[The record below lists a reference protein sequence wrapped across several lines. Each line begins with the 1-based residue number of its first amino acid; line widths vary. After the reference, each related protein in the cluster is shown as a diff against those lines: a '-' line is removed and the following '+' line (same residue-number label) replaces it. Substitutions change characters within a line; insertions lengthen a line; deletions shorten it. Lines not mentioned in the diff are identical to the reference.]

1 MHVRQVRRL
10 NREAR
15 VDDTILIV
23 DDLDVNIMLL
33 EEILDSLGYK
43 TRSAMS
49 AVEATSVLNDELPS
63 MVLLDIMMPDI
74 NGYEF
79 CQMLKEN
86 PHTRDIPVIFVS
98 AAESD
103 GEREKA
109 FEIGGVDFVRKPFD
123 VTEIKTRVST
133 HLNIYHLRQELEENN
148 RKLNQVVSQQS
159 EIMFNEKKRILK
171 NLAALSADEEH
182 VSLENDTIS
191 KNSRMLTQA
200 LNFTDRYENKISEP
214 FIDGVEIASNIRGID
229 PKIFGIFF
237 TEEENNPALQASGDV
252 VYNYKEHWDGSGS
265 PNGLARED
273 IPLAARIVAVT
284 DAFDGY
290 IKEGLSRDEAFH
302 RIDNDREKLYDPY
315 LVDLFLKIEK
325 QIKS

>member
-1 MHVRQVRRL
+1 MIRQVSRL
-10 NREAR
+10 EK
-15 VDDTILIV
+15 DKDTILIV

-43 TRSAMS
+43 TKSAMS
-49 AVEATSVLNDELPS
+49 AVEATDILNHELPS

-98 AAESD
+98 AAEGND
-103 GEREKA
+103 EREKA
-109 FEIGGVDFVRKPFD
+109 FEIGGVDFVKKPFD

-148 RKLNQVVSQQS
+148 RKLNQVVSEQS
-159 EIMFNEKKRILK
+159 EMMFNEKKRILK
-171 NLAALSADEEH
+171 NLAAHSIDGED
-182 VSLENDTIS
+182 VSVENDIIS

-200 LNFTDRYENKISEP
+200 LNFTERYENKISES
-214 FIDGVEIASNIRGID
+214 FIDGVEIASNIRSID
-229 PKIFGIFF
+229 PKMFGIFF
-237 TEEENNPALQASGDV
+237 TEDENNPALQASGDV

-265 PNGLARED
+265 PNGLKGED
-273 IPLAARIVAVT
+273 IPLAARIVAIT
-284 DAFDGY
+284 DAFEMY
-290 IKEGLSRDEAFH
+290 IKEGLSREEAFH
-302 RIDNDREKLYDPY
+302 KIETDKGILYDPY
-315 LVDLFLKIEK
+315 LVDLFLKIQK

>member
-1 MHVRQVRRL
+1 MD
-10 NREAR
+10 REESR
-15 VDDTILIV
+15 DTTILIV

-49 AVEATSVLNDELPS
+49 AKEATDIINDELPH

-103 GEREKA
+103 DEREKA
-109 FEIGGVDFVRKPFD
+109 FEIGGVDFIRKPFD

-133 HLNIYHLRQELEENN
+133 HLNIYNLRQELEENN
-148 RKLNQVVSQQS
+148 RKLNQVISEQS
-159 EIMFNEKKRILK
+159 KNILNEKKRILK
-171 NLAALSADEEH
+171 NLAALSSDEDE
-182 VSLENDTIS
+182 LPLDNDNIV

-200 LNFTDRYENKISEP
+200 LNFTDKYENKISEA
-214 FIDGVEIASNIRGID
+214 FIDGVEIAGSIRNID
-229 PKIFGIFF
+229 PKIYKIFF
-237 TEEENNPALQASGDV
+237 TDDEKSPTLQASADV
-252 VYNYKEHWDGSGS
+252 IYYHKERWDGTGS
-265 PNGLARED
+265 PNGLSGDD
-273 IPLAARIVAVT
+273 IPLAARIVAIT
-284 DAFDGY
+284 EAFEIY
-290 IKEGLSRDEAFH
+290 VKSGLSREEAFSKMKDE
-302 RIDNDREKLYDPY
+302 RGVLFDPY
-315 LVDLFLKIEK
+315 LMDLFIKIEK

>member
-1 MHVRQVRRL
+1 M
-10 NREAR
+10 NREANAEGK
-15 VDDTILIV
+15 VEATILIV

-49 AVEATSVLNDELPS
+49 AKEATDILNDELPS

-103 GEREKA
+103 NEREKA

-133 HLNIYHLRQELEENN
+133 HLNIYNLRQQLEENN
-148 RKLNQVVSQQS
+148 RKLNQVISEQS
-159 EIMFNEKKRILK
+159 MNMFNEKKRILK
-171 NLAALSADEEH
+171 NLAALSSEEDDC
-182 VSLENDTIS
+182 VDNDNIVR
-191 KNSRMLTQA
+191 NSRMLTQA
-200 LNFTDRYENKISEP
+200 LNFTDRYENKISEA
-214 FIDGVEIASNIRGID
+214 FIDGVEIASNIRNID
-229 PKIFGIFF
+229 SKIFGIFF
-237 TEEENNPALQASGDV
+237 TEDENSPALQASGDV
-252 VYNYKEHWDGSGS
+252 VYNLKERWDGTGE
-265 PNGLARED
+265 PNGIEGED
-273 IPLAARIVAVT
+273 IPLAARIVAIT
-284 DAFDGY
+284 DAFEAY
-290 IKEGLSRDEAFH
+290 IRSGLSRDETF
-302 RIDNDREKLYDPY
+302 DRMEADKGAIFDPY
-315 LVDLFLKIEK
+315 LLDLFFKIEK

>member
-1 MHVRQVRRL
+1 MD
-10 NREAR
+10 REESR
-15 VDDTILIV
+15 DTTILIV

-49 AVEATSVLNDELPS
+49 AKEATDIINDELPH

-103 GEREKA
+103 DEREKA
-109 FEIGGVDFVRKPFD
+109 FEIGGVDFIRKPFD

-133 HLNIYHLRQELEENN
+133 HLNIYNLRQELEENN
-148 RKLNQVVSQQS
+148 RKLNQVISEQS
-159 EIMFNEKKRILK
+159 KNILNEKKRILK
-171 NLAALSADEEH
+171 NLAALSSDEDE
-182 VSLENDTIS
+182 LPLDNDNIV

-200 LNFTDRYENKISEP
+200 LNFTDKYENKISEA
-214 FIDGVEIASNIRGID
+214 FIDGVEIAGSIRNID
-229 PKIFGIFF
+229 PKIYKIFF
-237 TEEENNPALQASGDV
+237 TDDEKSPTLQASADV
-252 VYNYKEHWDGSGS
+252 IYYHKERWDGTGS
-265 PNGLARED
+265 PNGLSGDD
-273 IPLAARIVAVT
+273 IPLAARIVAIT
-284 DAFDGY
+284 EAFEIY
-290 IKEGLSRDEAFH
+290 VKSGLSREEAFSKMKDE
-302 RIDNDREKLYDPY
+302 RGVVFDPY
-315 LVDLFLKIEK
+315 LMDLFIKIEK

>member
-1 MHVRQVRRL
+1 VLIRQVSRL
-10 NREAR
+10 EK
-15 VDDTILIV
+15 DKDTILIV

-43 TRSAMS
+43 TKSAMS
-49 AVEATSVLNDELPS
+49 AVEATDILNHELPS

-98 AAESD
+98 AAEGND
-103 GEREKA
+103 EREKA
-109 FEIGGVDFVRKPFD
+109 FEIGGVDFVKKPFD

-148 RKLNQVVSQQS
+148 RKLNQVVSEQS
-159 EIMFNEKKRILK
+159 EMMFNEKKRILK
-171 NLAALSADEEH
+171 NLAAHSIDGED
-182 VSLENDTIS
+182 VSVENDIIS

-200 LNFTDRYENKISEP
+200 LNFTERYENKISES
-214 FIDGVEIASNIRGID
+214 FIDGVEIASNIRSID
-229 PKIFGIFF
+229 PKMFGIFF
-237 TEEENNPALQASGDV
+237 TEDENNPALQASGDV

-265 PNGLARED
+265 PNGLKGED
-273 IPLAARIVAVT
+273 IPLAARIVAIT
-284 DAFDGY
+284 DAFEMY
-290 IKEGLSRDEAFH
+290 IKEGLSREEAFH
-302 RIDNDREKLYDPY
+302 KIETDKGILYDPY
-315 LVDLFLKIEK
+315 LVDLFLKIQK

>member
-1 MHVRQVRRL
+1 M
-10 NREAR
+10 EK
-15 VDDTILIV
+15 DKDTILIV

-43 TRSAMS
+43 TKSAMS
-49 AVEATSVLNDELPS
+49 AVEATDILNHELPS

-98 AAESD
+98 AAEGND
-103 GEREKA
+103 EREKA
-109 FEIGGVDFVRKPFD
+109 FEIGGVDFIKKPFD

-148 RKLNQVVSQQS
+148 RKLNQVVSEQS
-159 EIMFNEKKRILK
+159 EMMFNEKKRILK
-171 NLAALSADEEH
+171 NLAAHSIDGED
-182 VSLENDTIS
+182 VSVENDIIS

-200 LNFTDRYENKISEP
+200 LNFTDRYENKISES
-214 FIDGVEIASNIRGID
+214 FIDGVEIASNIRSID
-229 PKIFGIFF
+229 PKMFGIFF
-237 TEEENNPALQASGDV
+237 TEDENNPALQASGDV

-265 PNGLARED
+265 PNGLKGED
-273 IPLAARIVAVT
+273 IPLAARVVAIT
-284 DAFDGY
+284 DAFEMY
-290 IKEGLSRDEAFH
+290 IKEGLSREEAFH
-302 RIDNDREKLYDPY
+302 KIETDKGILYDPY
-315 LVDLFLKIEK
+315 LVDLFLKIQK

>member
-1 MHVRQVRRL
+1 MD
-10 NREAR
+10 REESR
-15 VDDTILIV
+15 DTTILIV

-49 AVEATSVLNDELPS
+49 AKEATDIINDELPH

-103 GEREKA
+103 DEREKA
-109 FEIGGVDFVRKPFD
+109 FEIGGVDFIRKPFD

-133 HLNIYHLRQELEENN
+133 HLNIYNLRQELEENN
-148 RKLNQVVSQQS
+148 RKLNQVISEQS
-159 EIMFNEKKRILK
+159 KNILNEKKRILK
-171 NLAALSADEEH
+171 NLASLSSDEDE
-182 VSLENDTIS
+182 LPLDNDNIV

-200 LNFTDRYENKISEP
+200 LNFTDKYENKISEA
-214 FIDGVEIASNIRGID
+214 FIDGVEIAGSIRNID
-229 PKIFGIFF
+229 PKIYKIFF
-237 TEEENNPALQASGDV
+237 TDDEKSPTLQASADV
-252 VYNYKEHWDGSGS
+252 VYYHKERWDGTGS
-265 PNGLARED
+265 PNGLSGDD
-273 IPLAARIVAVT
+273 IPLAARIVAIT
-284 DAFDGY
+284 EAFEIY
-290 IKEGLSRDEAFH
+290 VKSGLSREEAFSKMKDE
-302 RIDNDREKLYDPY
+302 RGVAFDPY
-315 LVDLFLKIEK
+315 LMDLFIKIEK

>member
-1 MHVRQVRRL
+1 MIRQVSRL
-10 NREAR
+10 EK
-15 VDDTILIV
+15 DKDTILIV

-43 TRSAMS
+43 TKSAMS
-49 AVEATSVLNDELPS
+49 AVEATDILNHELPS

-98 AAESD
+98 AAEGND
-103 GEREKA
+103 EREKA
-109 FEIGGVDFVRKPFD
+109 FEIGGVDFVKKPFD

-148 RKLNQVVSQQS
+148 RKLNQVVSEQS
-159 EIMFNEKKRILK
+159 EMMFNEKKRILK
-171 NLAALSADEEH
+171 NLAAHSIDGED
-182 VSLENDTIS
+182 VSVENDIIS

-200 LNFTDRYENKISEP
+200 LNFTDRYENKISES
-214 FIDGVEIASNIRGID
+214 FIDGVEIASNIRSID
-229 PKIFGIFF
+229 PKMFGIFF
-237 TEEENNPALQASGDV
+237 TEDENNPALQASVDV

-265 PNGLARED
+265 PNGLKGED
-273 IPLAARIVAVT
+273 IPLAARIVAIT
-284 DAFDGY
+284 DAFEMY
-290 IKEGLSRDEAFH
+290 IKEGLSREEAFH
-302 RIDNDREKLYDPY
+302 KIETDKGILYDPY
-315 LVDLFLKIEK
+315 LVDLFLKIQK

>member
-1 MHVRQVRRL
+1 MD
-10 NREAR
+10 REESR
-15 VDDTILIV
+15 DTTILIV

-49 AVEATSVLNDELPS
+49 AKEATDIINDELPH

-103 GEREKA
+103 DEREKA
-109 FEIGGVDFVRKPFD
+109 FEIGGVDFIRKPFD

-133 HLNIYHLRQELEENN
+133 HLNIYNLRQELEENN
-148 RKLNQVVSQQS
+148 RKLNQVISEQS
-159 EIMFNEKKRILK
+159 KNILNEKKRILK
-171 NLAALSADEEH
+171 NLAALSSDEDE
-182 VSLENDTIS
+182 LPLDNDNIV

-200 LNFTDRYENKISEP
+200 LNFTDKYENKISEA
-214 FIDGVEIASNIRGID
+214 FIDGVEIAGSIRNID
-229 PKIFGIFF
+229 PKIYKIFF
-237 TEEENNPALQASGDV
+237 TDDEKSPTLQASADV
-252 VYNYKEHWDGSGS
+252 VYYHKERWDGTGS
-265 PNGLARED
+265 PNGLSGDD
-273 IPLAARIVAVT
+273 IPLAARIVAIT
-284 DAFDGY
+284 EAFEIY
-290 IKEGLSRDEAFH
+290 VKSGLSREEAFSKMKDE
-302 RIDNDREKLYDPY
+302 RGVLFDPY
-315 LVDLFLKIEK
+315 LMDLFIKIEK

>member
-1 MHVRQVRRL
+1 MLIRQVSRL
-10 NREAR
+10 EK
-15 VDDTILIV
+15 DKDTILIV

-43 TRSAMS
+43 TKSAMS
-49 AVEATSVLNDELPS
+49 AVEATDILNHELPS

-98 AAESD
+98 AAEGND
-103 GEREKA
+103 EREKA
-109 FEIGGVDFVRKPFD
+109 FEIGGVDFVKKPFD

-148 RKLNQVVSQQS
+148 RKLNQVVSEQS
-159 EIMFNEKKRILK
+159 EMMFNEKKRILK
-171 NLAALSADEEH
+171 NLAAHSIDGED
-182 VSLENDTIS
+182 VSVENDIIS

-214 FIDGVEIASNIRGID
+214 FIDGVEIASNIRSID
-229 PKIFGIFF
+229 PKMFGIFF
-237 TEEENNPALQASGDV
+237 TEDENNPALQASVDV

-265 PNGLARED
+265 PNGLKGED
-273 IPLAARIVAVT
+273 IPLAARIVAIT
-284 DAFDGY
+284 DAFEMY
-290 IKEGLSRDEAFH
+290 IKEGLSREEAFH
-302 RIDNDREKLYDPY
+302 KIETDKGILYDPY
-315 LVDLFLKIEK
+315 LVDLFLKIQK

>member
-1 MHVRQVRRL
+1 M
-10 NREAR
+10 EK
-15 VDDTILIV
+15 DKDTILIV

-43 TRSAMS
+43 TKSAMS
-49 AVEATSVLNDELPS
+49 AVEATDILNHELPS

-98 AAESD
+98 AAEGD
-103 GEREKA
+103 DEREKA
-109 FEIGGVDFVRKPFD
+109 FEIGGVDFVKKPFD

-148 RKLNQVVSQQS
+148 RKLNQVVSEQS
-159 EIMFNEKKRILK
+159 EMMFNEKKRILK
-171 NLAALSADEEH
+171 NLAAHSIDGED
-182 VSLENDTIS
+182 VSVENDIIS

-200 LNFTDRYENKISEP
+200 LNFTDRYENKISES
-214 FIDGVEIASNIRGID
+214 FIDGVEIASNIRSID
-229 PKIFGIFF
+229 PKMLGIFF
-237 TEEENNPALQASGDV
+237 TEDENNPALQASVDV

-265 PNGLARED
+265 PNGLKGED
-273 IPLAARIVAVT
+273 IPLAARIVAIT
-284 DAFDGY
+284 DAFEMY
-290 IKEGLSRDEAFH
+290 IKEGLSREEAFH
-302 RIDNDREKLYDPY
+302 KIETDKGILYDPY
-315 LVDLFLKIEK
+315 LVDLFLKIQK

>member
-1 MHVRQVRRL
+1 MIRQVSRL
-10 NREAR
+10 EK
-15 VDDTILIV
+15 DKDTILIV

-43 TRSAMS
+43 TKSAMS
-49 AVEATSVLNDELPS
+49 AVEATDILNEELPS

-98 AAESD
+98 AAEGD
-103 GEREKA
+103 DEREKA
-109 FEIGGVDFVRKPFD
+109 FEIGGVDFVKKPFD

-148 RKLNQVVSQQS
+148 RKLNQVISEQS
-159 EIMFNEKKRILK
+159 EMMFNEKKRILK
-171 NLAALSADEEH
+171 NLAAHSIDGED
-182 VSLENDTIS
+182 VSVENDIIS

-200 LNFTDRYENKISEP
+200 LNFTDRYENKISES
-214 FIDGVEIASNIRGID
+214 FIDGVEIASNIRSID
-229 PKIFGIFF
+229 PKMFGIFF
-237 TEEENNPALQASGDV
+237 TEDENNPALQASVDV

-265 PNGLARED
+265 PNGLKGED
-273 IPLAARIVAVT
+273 IPLAARIVAIT
-284 DAFDGY
+284 DAFEMY
-290 IKEGLSRDEAFH
+290 IKEGLSREEAFH
-302 RIDNDREKLYDPY
+302 KIETDKGILYDPY
-315 LVDLFLKIEK
+315 LVDLFLKIQK

>member
-1 MHVRQVRRL
+1 MLIRQVSRL
-10 NREAR
+10 EK
-15 VDDTILIV
+15 DKDTILIV

-43 TRSAMS
+43 TKSAMS
-49 AVEATSVLNDELPS
+49 AVEATDILNHELPS

-98 AAESD
+98 AAEGND
-103 GEREKA
+103 EREKA
-109 FEIGGVDFVRKPFD
+109 FEIGGVDFIKKPFD

-148 RKLNQVVSQQS
+148 RKLNQVVSEQS
-159 EIMFNEKKRILK
+159 EMMFNEKKRILK
-171 NLAALSADEEH
+171 NLAAHSIDGED
-182 VSLENDTIS
+182 VSVENDIIS

-200 LNFTDRYENKISEP
+200 LNFTDRYENKISES
-214 FIDGVEIASNIRGID
+214 FIDGVEIASNIRSID
-229 PKIFGIFF
+229 PKMFGIFF
-237 TEEENNPALQASGDV
+237 TEDENNPALQASVDV
-252 VYNYKEHWDGSGS
+252 VYNYKEQWDGSGS
-265 PNGLARED
+265 PNGLKGED
-273 IPLAARIVAVT
+273 IPLAARIVAIT
-284 DAFDGY
+284 DAFEMY
-290 IKEGLSRDEAFH
+290 IKEGLSREEAFH
-302 RIDNDREKLYDPY
+302 KIETDKGILYDPY
-315 LVDLFLKIEK
+315 LVDLFLKIQK

>member
-1 MHVRQVRRL
+1 MLIRQVSRL
-10 NREAR
+10 ER
-15 VDDTILIV
+15 DKDTILIV

-43 TRSAMS
+43 TKSAMS
-49 AVEATSVLNDELPS
+49 AVEATDILNHELPS

-98 AAESD
+98 AAEGD
-103 GEREKA
+103 DEREKA
-109 FEIGGVDFVRKPFD
+109 FEIGGVDFVKKPFD

-148 RKLNQVVSQQS
+148 RKLNQVISEQS
-159 EIMFNEKKRILK
+159 EMMFNEKKRILK
-171 NLAALSADEEH
+171 NLAAHSIDGED
-182 VSLENDTIS
+182 VSVENDIIS

-200 LNFTDRYENKISEP
+200 LNFTDRYENKISES
-214 FIDGVEIASNIRGID
+214 FIDGVEIASNIRSID
-229 PKIFGIFF
+229 PKMFGIFF
-237 TEEENNPALQASGDV
+237 TEDENNPALQASGDV

-265 PNGLARED
+265 PNGLKGED
-273 IPLAARIVAVT
+273 IPLAARIVAIT
-284 DAFDGY
+284 DAFEMY
-290 IKEGLSRDEAFH
+290 IKEGLSREEAFH
-302 RIDNDREKLYDPY
+302 KIETDKGILYDPY
-315 LVDLFLKIEK
+315 LVDLFLKIQK

>member
-1 MHVRQVRRL
+1 MIRQVSRL
-10 NREAR
+10 EK
-15 VDDTILIV
+15 DKDTILIV

-43 TRSAMS
+43 TKSAMS
-49 AVEATSVLNDELPS
+49 AVEATDILNEELPS

-98 AAESD
+98 AAEGD
-103 GEREKA
+103 DEREKA
-109 FEIGGVDFVRKPFD
+109 FEIGGVDFVKKPFD

-148 RKLNQVVSQQS
+148 RKLNQVVSEQS
-159 EIMFNEKKRILK
+159 EMMFNEKKRILK
-171 NLAALSADEEH
+171 NLAAHSIDGED
-182 VSLENDTIS
+182 VSVENDIIS

-200 LNFTDRYENKISEP
+200 LNFTDRYENKISES
-214 FIDGVEIASNIRGID
+214 FIDGVEIASNIRSID
-229 PKIFGIFF
+229 SKMFGIFF
-237 TEEENNPALQASGDV
+237 TEDENNPALQASVDV
-252 VYNYKEHWDGSGS
+252 VYNYREHWDGSGS
-265 PNGLARED
+265 PNGLKGED
-273 IPLAARIVAVT
+273 IPLAARIVAIT
-284 DAFDGY
+284 DAFEMY
-290 IKEGLSRDEAFH
+290 IKEGLSREEAFH
-302 RIDNDREKLYDPY
+302 KIETDKGILYDPY
-315 LVDLFLKIEK
+315 LVDLFLKIQK

>member
-1 MHVRQVRRL
+1 M
-10 NREAR
+10 EK
-15 VDDTILIV
+15 DKDTILIV

-43 TRSAMS
+43 TKSAMS
-49 AVEATSVLNDELPS
+49 AVEATDILNHELPS

-103 GEREKA
+103 DEREKA

-148 RKLNQVVSQQS
+148 RKLNQVVNEQS

-171 NLAALSADEEH
+171 NLAAHSVDGEDI
-182 VSLENDTIS
+182 SKENDIIS

-200 LNFTDRYENKISEP
+200 LNFTHKYENKISEA
-214 FIDGVEIASNIRGID
+214 FIDGVEIASNIRSID

-265 PNGLARED
+265 PNGLKGED
-273 IPLAARIVAVT
+273 IPLAARIVAIT
-284 DAFDGY
+284 DAFQKC
-290 IKEGLSRDEAFH
+290 IKKAD
-302 RIDNDREKLYDPY
+302 
-315 LVDLFLKIEK
+315 
-325 QIKS
+325 

>member
-1 MHVRQVRRL
+1 MD
-10 NREAR
+10 REESR
-15 VDDTILIV
+15 DTTILIV

-49 AVEATSVLNDELPS
+49 AKEATDIINDELPH

-103 GEREKA
+103 DEREKA
-109 FEIGGVDFVRKPFD
+109 FEIGGVDFIRKPFD

-133 HLNIYHLRQELEENN
+133 HLNIYNLRQELEENN
-148 RKLNQVVSQQS
+148 RKLNQVISEQS
-159 EIMFNEKKRILK
+159 KNILNEKKRILK
-171 NLAALSADEEH
+171 NLAALSSDEDE
-182 VSLENDTIS
+182 LPLDNDNIV

-200 LNFTDRYENKISEP
+200 LNFTDKYENKISEA
-214 FIDGVEIASNIRGID
+214 FIDGVEIAGSIRNID
-229 PKIFGIFF
+229 PKIYKIFF
-237 TEEENNPALQASGDV
+237 TDDEKSPTLQASADV
-252 VYNYKEHWDGSGS
+252 IYYHKESWDGTGS
-265 PNGLARED
+265 PNGLSGDD
-273 IPLAARIVAVT
+273 IPLAARIVAITV
-284 DAFDGY
+284 AFEIY
-290 IKEGLSRDEAFH
+290 VKSGLSREEAFSKMKDE
-302 RIDNDREKLYDPY
+302 RGVLFDPY
-315 LVDLFLKIEK
+315 LMDLFIKIEK

>member
-1 MHVRQVRRL
+1 MD
-10 NREAR
+10 REANR
-15 VDDTILIV
+15 DTTILIV

-33 EEILDSLGYK
+33 EEILDSLGYR

-49 AVEATSVLNDELPS
+49 AKEATDILNDELPR

-103 GEREKA
+103 DEREKA
-109 FEIGGVDFVRKPFD
+109 FEIGGVDFIRKPFD

-133 HLNIYHLRQELEENN
+133 HLNIYNLRQELEENN
-148 RKLNQVVSQQS
+148 RKLNQVISEQS
-159 EIMFNEKKRILK
+159 KNILNEKKRILK
-171 NLAALSADEEH
+171 NLAALSSDEDE
-182 VSLENDTIS
+182 LPLDTDNIV

-200 LNFTDRYENKISEP
+200 LNFTDKYENKISEA
-214 FIDGVEIASNIRGID
+214 FIDGVEIAGSIRNID
-229 PKIFGIFF
+229 PKIYKIFF
-237 TEEENNPALQASGDV
+237 TDDEKSPTLQASADV
-252 VYNYKEHWDGSGS
+252 VYYHKERWDGTGS
-265 PNGLARED
+265 PNGLSGDD
-273 IPLAARIVAVT
+273 IPLAARIVAIT
-284 DAFDGY
+284 EAFEIY
-290 IKEGLSRDEAFH
+290 VKSGLSREEAFSKMKDE
-302 RIDNDREKLYDPY
+302 RGVLFDPY
-315 LVDLFLKIEK
+315 LMDLFIKIEK

>member
-1 MHVRQVRRL
+1 MIRQVSRL
-10 NREAR
+10 EK
-15 VDDTILIV
+15 DKDTILIV

-33 EEILDSLGYK
+33 EEILDSLGYETK
-43 TRSAMS
+43 SAMS
-49 AVEATSVLNDELPS
+49 AVEATDILNHELPS

-98 AAESD
+98 AAEGND
-103 GEREKA
+103 EREKA
-109 FEIGGVDFVRKPFD
+109 FEIGGVDFVKKPFD

-148 RKLNQVVSQQS
+148 RKLNQVVSEQS
-159 EIMFNEKKRILK
+159 EMMFNEKKRILK
-171 NLAALSADEEH
+171 NLAAHSIDGED
-182 VSLENDTIS
+182 VSVENDIIS

-200 LNFTDRYENKISEP
+200 LNFTERYENKISES
-214 FIDGVEIASNIRGID
+214 FIDGVEIASNIRSID
-229 PKIFGIFF
+229 PKMFGIFF
-237 TEEENNPALQASGDV
+237 TEDENNPALQASVDV

-265 PNGLARED
+265 PNGLKGED
-273 IPLAARIVAVT
+273 IPLAARIVAIT
-284 DAFDGY
+284 DAFEMY
-290 IKEGLSRDEAFH
+290 IKEGSSREEAFH
-302 RIDNDREKLYDPY
+302 KIETDKGILYDPY
-315 LVDLFLKIEK
+315 LVDLFLKIQK

>member
-1 MHVRQVRRL
+1 MD
-10 NREAR
+10 REESR
-15 VDDTILIV
+15 DTTILIV

-49 AVEATSVLNDELPS
+49 AKEATDIINDELPH

-103 GEREKA
+103 DEREKA
-109 FEIGGVDFVRKPFD
+109 FEIGGVDFIRKPFD

-133 HLNIYHLRQELEENN
+133 HLNIYNLRQELEENN
-148 RKLNQVVSQQS
+148 RKLNQVISEQS
-159 EIMFNEKKRILK
+159 KNILNEKKRILK
-171 NLAALSADEEH
+171 NLAALSSDEDE
-182 VSLENDTIS
+182 LPLDNDNIV

-200 LNFTDRYENKISEP
+200 LNFTDKYENKISEA
-214 FIDGVEIASNIRGID
+214 FIDGVEIAGSIRNID
-229 PKIFGIFF
+229 PKIYKIFF
-237 TEEENNPALQASGDV
+237 TDDEKSPTLQASADV
-252 VYNYKEHWDGSGS
+252 IYYHKERWDGTGS
-265 PNGLARED
+265 SNGLSGDD
-273 IPLAARIVAVT
+273 IPLAARIVAIT
-284 DAFDGY
+284 EAFEIY
-290 IKEGLSRDEAFH
+290 VKSGLSREEAFSKMKDE
-302 RIDNDREKLYDPY
+302 RGVLFDPY
-315 LVDLFLKIEK
+315 LMDLFIKIEK

>member
-1 MHVRQVRRL
+1 MLIRQVSRL
-10 NREAR
+10 EK
-15 VDDTILIV
+15 DKDTILIV

-43 TRSAMS
+43 TKSAMS
-49 AVEATSVLNDELPS
+49 AVEATDILNHELPS

-98 AAESD
+98 AAEGND
-103 GEREKA
+103 EREKA
-109 FEIGGVDFVRKPFD
+109 FEIGGVDFVKKPFD

-148 RKLNQVVSQQS
+148 RKLNQVVSEQS
-159 EIMFNEKKRILK
+159 EMMFNEKKRILK
-171 NLAALSADEEH
+171 NLAAHSIDGED
-182 VSLENDTIS
+182 VSVENDIIS

-200 LNFTDRYENKISEP
+200 LNFTDRYENKISES
-214 FIDGVEIASNIRGID
+214 FIDGVEIASNIRSID
-229 PKIFGIFF
+229 SKMFGIFF
-237 TEEENNPALQASGDV
+237 TEDENNPALQASVDV
-252 VYNYKEHWDGSGS
+252 VYNYREHWDGSGS
-265 PNGLARED
+265 PNGLKGED
-273 IPLAARIVAVT
+273 IPLAARIVAIT
-284 DAFDGY
+284 DAFEMY
-290 IKEGLSRDEAFH
+290 IKEGLSREEAFH
-302 RIDNDREKLYDPY
+302 KIETDKGILYDPY
-315 LVDLFLKIEK
+315 LVDLFLKIQK

>member
-1 MHVRQVRRL
+1 MIRQVSRL
-10 NREAR
+10 EK
-15 VDDTILIV
+15 DKDTILIV

-43 TRSAMS
+43 TKSAMS
-49 AVEATSVLNDELPS
+49 AVEATDILNHELPS

-98 AAESD
+98 AAEGND
-103 GEREKA
+103 EREKA
-109 FEIGGVDFVRKPFD
+109 FEIGGVDFVKKPFD

-148 RKLNQVVSQQS
+148 RKLNQVISEQS
-159 EIMFNEKKRILK
+159 EMMFNEKKRILK
-171 NLAALSADEEH
+171 NLAAHSIDGED
-182 VSLENDTIS
+182 VSVENDIIS

-200 LNFTDRYENKISEP
+200 LNFTDRYENKISES
-214 FIDGVEIASNIRGID
+214 FIDGVEIASNIRSID
-229 PKIFGIFF
+229 PKMFGIFF
-237 TEEENNPALQASGDV
+237 TEDENNPALQASVDV

-265 PNGLARED
+265 PNGLRGED
-273 IPLAARIVAVT
+273 IPLAARIVAIT
-284 DAFDGY
+284 DAFEMY
-290 IKEGLSRDEAFH
+290 IKEGLSREEAFH
-302 RIDNDREKLYDPY
+302 KIETDKGILYDPY
-315 LVDLFLKIEK
+315 LVDLFLKIQK